1 MIFRRLL
8 PEPGDLEGAEAVAG
22 LAGREVLAVNM
33 VCSAD
38 GRAAFGGV
46 TAPLSDP
53 ADRELFHL
61 LRAQADAI
69 LVGTGTL
76 RTERYGRM
84 IKDERRRAERA
95 AAGLASEPI
104 AVTLTRT
111 LDLPYDI
118 PLFQEPEA
126 RLIVYTSSD
135 REPEPCAAQLELVRL
150 DELLPPAVLADLRA
164 RHGVRCVLCEGGP
177 TLNGPLFAAGIV
189 DELFLT
195 ISPALVGGRHPLT
208 ILEGELEVALA
219 LDLVQALEHDS
230 TLLLR
235 YRVRPRG

>member
-1 MIFRRLL
+1 ARRDARPGPPRMIFRRLL
-8 PEPGDLEGAEAVAG
+8 PEPGDLGGAEAVAG

-95 AAGLASEPI
+95 AAGLAPEPI
-104 AVTLTRT
+104 AVTLTR
-111 LDLPYDI
+111 
-118 PLFQEPEA
+118 
-126 RLIVYTSSD
+126 
-135 REPEPCAAQLELVRL
+135 
-150 DELLPPAVLADLRA
+150 
-164 RHGVRCVLCEGGP
+164 
-177 TLNGPLFAAGIV
+177 
-189 DELFLT
+189 
-195 ISPALVGGRHPLT
+195 
-208 ILEGELEVALA
+208 A

>member
-1 MIFRRLL
+1 M
-8 PEPGDLEGAEAVAG
+8 
-22 LAGREVLAVNM
+22 
-33 VCSAD
+33 
-38 GRAAFGGV
+38 
-46 TAPLSDP
+46 
-53 ADRELFHL
+53 
-61 LRAQADAI
+61 
-69 LVGTGTL
+69 
-76 RTERYGRM
+76 
-84 IKDERRRAERA
+84 
-95 AAGLASEPI
+95 
-104 AVTLTRT
+104 
-111 LDLPYDI
+111 
-118 PLFQEPEA
+118 
-126 RLIVYTSSD
+126 
-135 REPEPCAAQLELVRL
+135 
-150 DELLPPAVLADLRA
+150 LADLRA

>member
-8 PEPGDLEGAEAVAG
+8 PEPGEIDGAEAVAG
-22 LAGREVLAVNM
+22 LAGHDVLAVNM

-84 IKDERRRAERA
+84 IKDQRRRAERA
-95 AAGLASEPI
+95 AAALAPEPVG
-104 AVTLTRT
+104 VTLTRS

-118 PLFQEPEA
+118 PLFAEPEA
-126 RLIVYTSSD
+126 RVIVYTSSD
-135 REPEPCAAQLELVRL
+135 REPQPCAAQLEVIRL
-150 DELLPPAVLADLRA
+150 DDLSPPAVIADLRA

-177 TLNGPLFAAGIV
+177 TLNGPLFGAGVV

-195 ISPALVGGRHPLT
+195 ISPVLVGGVHPLT
-208 ILEGELEVALA
+208 ILEGELDVALT
-219 LDLVQALEHDS
+219 LDVVQALEHDG

>member
-8 PEPGDLEGAEAVAG
+8 PEPGHVEGSEAVAG
-22 LAGREVLAVNM
+22 LAGHEVFAVNM
-33 VCSAD
+33 VASAD

-69 LVGTGTL
+69 LVGPGTL

-84 IKDERRRAERA
+84 IKDEERRAQRA
-95 AAGLASEPI
+95 AAGLAPEPL

-111 LDLPYDI
+111 LALPYDI

-126 RLIVYTSSD
+126 RVIVYTSSD
-135 REPEPCAAQLELVRL
+135 REPEPCPAQLDVVRL
-150 DELLPPAVLADLRA
+150 PELSPPVVVADLRA

-177 TLNGPLFAAGIV
+177 TLNGALFAAGVV

-195 ISPALVGGRHPLT
+195 ISPALVGGRDPLT
-208 ILEGELEVALA
+208 ILEGDLDAALA
-219 LDLVQALEHDS
+219 LDLVQALEHDG

>member
-1 MIFRRLL
+1 MILRRLL
-8 PEPGDLEGAEAVAG
+8 PEAGQIEGPEAVAG
-22 LAGREVLAVNM
+22 LAGHDVLAVNM
-33 VCSAD
+33 VASAD

-84 IKDERRRAERA
+84 IKDPERRAQRA
-95 AAGLASEPI
+95 AGGLAPEPV

-111 LDLPYDI
+111 LELPYDI

-126 RLIVYTSSD
+126 RVLVYTSSD
-135 REPEPCAAQLELVRL
+135 REAEPCAARLEVVRL
-150 DELLPPAVLADLRA
+150 EEASPPAALGDLRA

-177 TLNGPLFAAGIV
+177 TLNGSLFAAGVV

-195 ISPALVGGRHPLT
+195 ISPALVGGRDPLT
-208 ILEGELEVALA
+208 ILEGELEAALA
-219 LDLVQALEHDS
+219 LELVQALEHDS